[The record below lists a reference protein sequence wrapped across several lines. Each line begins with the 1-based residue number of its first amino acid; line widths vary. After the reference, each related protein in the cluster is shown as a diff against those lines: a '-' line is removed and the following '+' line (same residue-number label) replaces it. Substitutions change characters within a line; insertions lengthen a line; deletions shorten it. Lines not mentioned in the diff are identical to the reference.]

1 MTTGIAVKLKGLARL
16 IGPLVAIELF
26 LPGGTL
32 IVLGSLRALRCH
44 VPAPAG
50 GERAVTTWR
59 GFRGLRSANTGD
71 GGSSRADD
79 NTSRPTFSRTGS

>member
-1 MTTGIAVKLKGLARL
+1 MNTGIAVKLRRLARL

-32 IVLGSLRALRCH
+32 IVLGSLLALRCH

-59 GFRGLRSANTGD
+59 GFRGLISANIGD

-79 NTSRPTFSRTGS
+79 SNSLPNFSRTGS